1 MEDSITQQVMN
12 LLKRL
17 GKQLNRKVAEIVFIL
32 VNHKS
37 AGSLGA
43 LAGFA
48 IAIIFS
54 WKFLRSNGRPQRSQ
68 KKQTGS
74 ASTSSNGAN
83 EDVSSYE
90 AHGLE
95 QNVECADSIDEFQ
108 SQTKLTFGQTVRN
121 KLNGSRKV
129 TCKLLGVILEE
140 GSPEELQEHATV
152 RSSVV
157 EVLLE
162 VSKYCD
168 IYLMDRILD
177 DESEERVLSALE
189 NAGLFKTGALTKE
202 KVLFCSTDNGRS
214 SFVRQLEPDW
224 HVDTNPDIISQLSRF
239 IRYKLYISPIRS
251 SIEGS
256 NVFCSRSFDSF
267 FTEER
272 VM

>member
-1 MEDSITQQVMN
+1 MSTQMSDSLAQQVMN

-17 GKQLNRKVAEIVFIL
+17 GKQFNRKVAEIVLIL

-54 WKFLRSNGRPQRSQ
+54 WKFLRSTGRPQRRQQ
-68 KKQTGS
+68 KPTGP
-74 ASTSSNGAN
+74 ASTSSTRAN

-90 AHGLE
+90 ARRLE
-95 QNVECADSIDEFQ
+95 QSVEGVDLIEFQ
-108 SQTKLTFGQTVRN
+108 SPTKPTLGQTVRK
-121 KLNGSRKV
+121 KLDGSRKM
-129 TCKLLGVILEE
+129 TCQLLGVILEE
-140 GSPEELQEHATV
+140 RSPEELQEHATV
-152 RSSVV
+152 RPSVV

-162 VSKYCD
+162 ISKYCD

-189 NAGLFKTGALTKE
+189 NAGLFRTGALMKD
-202 KVLFCSTDNGRS
+202 KLLFCSTDNGRS

-224 HVDTNPDIISQLSRF
+224 HIDTNPDIISQLSRF
-239 IRYKLYISPIRS
+239 IRYQLYISPIRL
-251 SIEGS
+251 SIERS
-256 NVFCSRSFDSF
+256 NVFCSGSFDSF
-267 FTEER
+267 FVE
-272 VM
+272 